1 MADKKSMQARGQA
14 KVRDAVRRR
23 MGKASDKSSRRPVVD
38 LVGTDPE
45 LLAAIIEVECHADRD
60 EIEAAA

>member
-1 MADKKSMQARGQA
+1 LQYSL
-14 KVRDAVRRR
+14 
-23 MGKASDKSSRRPVVD
+23 RRPVVD